1 MSSIYPGEGKNLM
14 LIRLLTR
21 LSFISSLMFAVLIG
35 TITDRTTGQPMPG
48 VAISLGAAHATSH
61 ADGTYKLTALK
72 PGRAS
77 VTVSSDDVPPQH
89 LPVSVGPATSRADL
103 RVCSTTLDYNCGI
116 PQ

>member
-1 MSSIYPGEGKNLM
+1 M
-14 LIRLLTR
+14 LIRPSLT
-21 LSFISSLMFAVLIG
+21 LCLMFAVLIG
-35 TITDRTTGQPMPG
+35 TLSDRTTGQPMPG
-48 VAISLGAAHATSH
+48 VAISLGSAHTTTH
-61 ADGTYKLTALK
+61 ADGTYKLTGLK

-89 LPVSVGPATSRADL
+89 LPVNVGPATSRADL